1 MSNSVQISGALVKAP
16 ELHFTERGSAV
27 TNFTVRLVTGKKR
40 DGEEYP
46 PTAFIDCAIWNGD
59 NSKQAENVAESF
71 RDKDRVVVIGK
82 LIQDEW
88 IDKQTGDKRTKLKVL
103 AYEVAADTAYAVV
116 NVQQNERSSAPQAR
130 PAQQKYDEPC
140 W

>member
-1 MSNSVQISGALVKAP
+1 MSNSVQISGALVKDP

-40 DGEEYP
+40 DGEEYA

-59 NSKQAENVAESF
+59 HNKQAENVAESF

-116 NVQQNERSSAPQAR
+116 EVQQDERQAR
-130 PAQQKYDEPC
+130 PAQQKYDEPA

>member
-88 IDKQTGDKRTKLKVL
+88 IDKETGDKRTKLKVL

-116 NVQQNERSSAPQAR
+116 EVQQDERQAR
-130 PAQQKYDEPC
+130 PAQQKYDEPA

>member
-1 MSNSVQISGALVKAP
+1 M
-16 ELHFTERGSAV
+16 
-27 TNFTVRLVTGKKR
+27 
-40 DGEEYP
+40 
-46 PTAFIDCAIWNGD
+46 
-59 NSKQAENVAESF
+59 AESF

-116 NVQQNERSSAPQAR
+116 EVQQDERQAR
-130 PAQQKYDEPC
+130 PAQQKYDEPA

>member
-1 MSNSVQISGALVKAP
+1 MSNSVQISGALVKDP

-40 DGEEYP
+40 DGEEYA

-59 NSKQAENVAESF
+59 HNKQAENVAESF

-88 IDKQTGDKRTKLKVL
+88 TDKDTGAPRTKLKVL

-116 NVQQNERSSAPQAR
+116 EVQQDERQAR
-130 PAQQKYDEPC
+130 PAQQKYDEPA

>member
-40 DGEEYP
+40 DGEEYA

-59 NSKQAENVAESF
+59 HNKQAENVAESF

-88 IDKQTGDKRTKLKVL
+88 IDKETGDKRTKLKVL

-116 NVQQNERSSAPQAR
+116 EVQQDERQAR
-130 PAQQKYDEPC
+130 PAQQKHDEPC

>member
-40 DGEEYP
+40 DGEEYA

-116 NVQQNERSSAPQAR
+116 EVQQDERQAR
-130 PAQQKYDEPC
+130 PAQQKYDEPA